1 MRTTR
6 RNVERKLKKIFKS
19 VRMQNAMYFF
29 DEEQRIV
36 ARYDDTGVLQLVVET
51 PYGKAFFILASELK
65 RKYSEYVNISEVV
78 FLSDKYFR
86 TVKNR
91 DLESVTDAFIDQNDT
106 SAIGKSDSNEAG
118 IWIQIPVM
126 SIDETINRPDEFSG
140 IKVHI
145 VSSRNKP
152 LKNI

>member
-51 PYGKAFFILASELK
+51 PYGKAFFTLASELK

-78 FLSDKYFR
+78 FL
-86 TVKNR
+86 
-91 DLESVTDAFIDQNDT
+91 ESVTDAFIDQNDT
-106 SAIGKSDSNEAG
+106 SAIGKADSNEAG

-145 VSSRNKP
+145 ISSRNKP